1 MKRITVDA
9 SECSGCRHCE
19 MVCSFHHEGVFSP
32 SLSRVTVIKE
42 DRYGMDYPVLCR
54 QCEVCP
60 PIASCPTGALSKT
73 QQGTVALNEDA
84 CTGCGVC
91 IEACT
96 YEAMKPGESSEPL
109 VCDLCGGSP
118 VCVSRCPTGAL
129 RFEEAEEPTERPEE
143 VFRELRE
150 RWGIVG

>member
-1 MKRITVDA
+1 
-9 SECSGCRHCE
+9 
-19 MVCSFHHEGVFSP
+19 
-32 SLSRVTVIKE
+32 
-42 DRYGMDYPVLCR
+42 
-54 QCEVCP
+54 
-60 PIASCPTGALSKT
+60 
-73 QQGTVALNEDA
+73 
-84 CTGCGVC
+84 
-91 IEACT
+91 
-96 YEAMKPGESSEPL
+96 MKPGESSEPL